1 MSPPVPSERVS
12 DFGGLPSSLGG
23 GGFSLVSIGSE
34 VCNAV
39 RPEMVVNLSPFHG
52 GVADKLEPELFVIE
66 QPAQPMV
73 DFGCPDN
80 NLLIGQHGR

>member
-1 MSPPVPSERVS
+1 MVATFFVS
-12 DFGGLPSSLGG
+12 G
-23 GGFSLVSIGSE
+23 GGFSLISIGSE

-39 RPEMVVNLSPFHG
+39 RPEMVVNLSPFHV

-73 DFGCPDN
+73 GFGCPDN
-80 NLLIGQHGR
+80 NLL